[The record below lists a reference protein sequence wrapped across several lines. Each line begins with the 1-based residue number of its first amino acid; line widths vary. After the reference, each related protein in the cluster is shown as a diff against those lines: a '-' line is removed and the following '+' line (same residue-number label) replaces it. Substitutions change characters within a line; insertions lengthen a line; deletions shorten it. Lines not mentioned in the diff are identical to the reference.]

1 MDLKQR
7 LNNVLTKDKETN
19 PKYLSNVIK
28 SDFFY
33 LISNYFEVEFDD
45 ISVDISVNE
54 NNQYTITLNCLGER
68 VKLMKSI
75 M

>member
-1 MDLKQR
+1 MNLKKR
-7 LNNVLTKDKETN
+7 LDSVIIKDKETN
-19 PKYLSNVIK
+19 PKYLSRLIK

-45 ISVDISVNE
+45 IDVDISLND
-54 NNQYTITLNCLGER
+54 NNKYVITLNCLGER

-75 M
+75 V